1 MMYKENRREIEQ
13 LITDY
18 FQGIFNGEADKL
30 KKSFH
35 DDLYLYGDIN
45 GEDYLKSK
53 DEYIEGVKSRKSPKE
68 LDEEFKMRIIGLDV
82 LGKVAMAKVHVPF
95 SGYNYYDYLSM
106 AKINDKW
113 IIVNKIFT
121 NVN

>member
-1 MMYKENRREIEQ
+1 MYKENRTEIEQ

-121 NVN
+121 HVD

>member
-1 MMYKENRREIEQ
+1 MYKENRREIEQ

>member
-1 MMYKENRREIEQ
+1 MYKENRTEIEQ
-13 LITDY
+13 LIIDY
-18 FQGIFNGEADKL
+18 FQGIFNGETEKL
-30 KKSFH
+30 EKCFH

-53 DEYIEGVKSRKSPKE
+53 HEYIEGVKSRKSPKE
-68 LDEEFKMRIIGLDV
+68 LKEEFKMKIVGLDV

-113 IIVNKIFT
+113 VIVNKVFT
-121 NVN
+121 HVD